1 MTDAQV
7 ELVVYHKQKKTDAV
21 ILICRR
27 TAISSIMHSQGKL
40 APHKETIPRIK
51 KDSS

>member
-21 ILICRR
+21 ILICR
-27 TAISSIMHSQGKL
+27 TAISSIMHSQAKL